1 MSATQSGH
9 RLARRLTVY
18 VMVAGVLQVLALVI
32 WGIRFYVLN
41 DWSAPMLGY
50 DFSVFWSAA
59 RVAVEQHAA
68 AVFSAQWMQPMEES
82 LRHQIGYSPWP
93 YPPTFLLAVLL
104 FGLLPFGAALI
115 LYFALG
121 LSVYGVML
129 ARISRSLDRA
139 WLVWLAAFP
148 GVPVALG
155 LGQNSLLTVSAAGA
169 ALALLETHAGL
180 AGVCIAVLGIKPQL
194 GVLFP
199 LALVCGRQWKALI
212 AASLCMLAF
221 VAGSVAVCGVDAWR
235 AFAAYLPEF
244 SRIAVEQGGREMWLG
259 MPTVFAI
266 GRSLGLPVSVAYVV
280 HGLVAAPAVMVMAFL
295 WVKRARFELR
305 ATAFVVAT
313 LLMQPYVMFY
323 DLVWLILPIVFLMRD
338 ARVQA
343 LNRLEWVLLAAA
355 WVAPVQGVLAA
366 YVGRYLQV
374 LPAVLVALLII
385 VMRRYLAS
393 TEAQRQPAS
402 CLAARAA
409 GGSRL
414 V

>member
-1 MSATQSGH
+1 MLATDVGC
-9 RLARRLTVY
+9 LARRLTIYAV
-18 VMVAGVLQVLALVI
+18 VALVLQILALVI

-41 DWSAPMLGY
+41 DWTAPMLGY

-59 RVAVEQHAA
+59 RVALEHNAA

-93 YPPTFLLAVLL
+93 YPPTFLLAVVL
-104 FGLLPFGAALI
+104 FGLLPFGSALV

-121 LSVYGVML
+121 LSAYGAML

-139 WLVWLAAFP
+139 WLPWLAAFP
-148 GVPVALG
+148 GMPVALG

-169 ALALLETHAGL
+169 ALALLETKAGL
-180 AGVCIAVLGIKPQL
+180 AGMCIAILVIKPQF

-199 LALVCGRQWKALI
+199 LALVCSRQWRALVV
-212 AASLCMLAF
+212 AGLCTLVFAG
-221 VAGSVAVCGVDAWR
+221 GSVAAFGVDAWR

-266 GRSLGLPVSVAYVV
+266 SRSLGLPVSVAYVV

-295 WVKRARFELR
+295 WIKRARFELR
-305 ATAFVVAT
+305 ATAFVAAT

-323 DLVWLILPIVFLMRD
+323 DLVWLILLIVFLMRD
-338 ARVQA
+338 ARVQP

-355 WVAPVQGVLAA
+355 WLAPVQGVLAA
-366 YVGRYLQV
+366 YVGLYLQV
-374 LPAVLVALLII
+374 LPAVLVALLVI
-385 VMRRYLAS
+385 VMRRHFAS
-393 TEAQRQPAS
+393 TATHTQSAS
-402 CLAARAA
+402 GLVEHAA
-409 GGSRL
+409 GAPPL

>member
-1 MSATQSGH
+1 MSATESERSWAG
-9 RLARRLTVY
+9 RLTVY
-18 VMVAGVLQVLALVI
+18 AVVAAVLQVLALVI

-59 RVAVEQHAA
+59 RVAAEHHAA
-68 AVFSAQWMQPMEES
+68 AVFSAQWMQPLEES

-104 FGLLPFGAALI
+104 FGLLPFGGALI
-115 LYFALG
+115 LYFVLG
-121 LSVYGVML
+121 LSAYGVML

-139 WLVWLAAFP
+139 WLPWLVAFP

-169 ALALLETHAGL
+169 ALALLENNAGL
-180 AGVCIAVLGIKPQL
+180 AGLCIAVLGIKPQL

-199 LALVCGRQWKALI
+199 LALVCSRQWKALVV
-212 AASLCMLAF
+212 ASLCTSAF

-259 MPTVFAI
+259 MPTVFATA
-266 GRSLGLPVSVAYVV
+266 RSLGLPVSVAYTI
-280 HGLVAAPAVMVMAFL
+280 HGSVAVPAVMVMVFL
-295 WVKRARFELR
+295 WIKRARFELR

-313 LLMQPYVMFY
+313 LLVQPYIMFY
-323 DLVWLILPIVFLMRD
+323 DLVWMILPIVFLMRD

-343 LNRLEWVLLAAA
+343 WSRLEWVLLAAA

-366 YVGRYLQV
+366 YVGHYLQV
-374 LPAVLVALLII
+374 LPAVLVALLVI
-385 VMRRYLAS
+385 VMRRYFASPAPLAIS
-393 TEAQRQPAS
+393 GSGPAM
-402 CLAARAA
+402 A
-409 GGSRL
+409 
-414 V
+414 

>member
-1 MSATQSGH
+1 MSATDVGC
-9 RLARRLTVY
+9 LARRLTVY
-18 VMVAGVLQVLALVI
+18 AAVALVLQVLALVI

-41 DWSAPMLGY
+41 DWTAPMLGY

-59 RVAVEQHAA
+59 RVALEHNAA

-93 YPPTFLLAVLL
+93 YPPTFLLAVIL
-104 FGLLPFGAALI
+104 FGLLPFGSALV

-121 LSVYGVML
+121 LSAYGAML
-129 ARISRSLDRA
+129 VRISRSIDRA
-139 WLVWLAAFP
+139 WLPWLAAFP

-155 LGQNSLLTVSAAGA
+155 LGQNALLTVSATGA
-169 ALALLETHAGL
+169 ALALLETNAGL
-180 AGVCIAVLGIKPQL
+180 AGMCIAILVIKPQF

-199 LALVCGRQWKALI
+199 LALVCSRQWRALVV
-212 AASLCMLAF
+212 AGLCTLVFAG
-221 VAGSVAVCGVDAWR
+221 GSVAVFGVDAWR

-266 GRSLGLPVSVAYVV
+266 SRSLGLPVSVAYVV

-323 DLVWLILPIVFLMRD
+323 DLVWLVLPIVFLMRD
-338 ARVQA
+338 ARVQP
-343 LNRLEWVLLAAA
+343 LNRLERVLLAAA
-355 WVAPVQGVLAA
+355 WLAPVQGVLAA
-366 YVGRYLQV
+366 YVGLYLQV
-374 LPAVLVALLII
+374 LPAVLVALLVIA
-385 VMRRYLAS
+385 MRRHFAS
-393 TEAQRQPAS
+393 TATHTQSANGLVEH
-402 CLAARAA
+402 AA
-409 GGSRL
+409 GASPL

>member
-1 MSATQSGH
+1 MLATDAG

-18 VMVAGVLQVLALVI
+18 AVVGLVLQVLALVI
-32 WGIRFYVLN
+32 WGIRFYVLK
-41 DWSAPMLGY
+41 DWTAPMLGY

-59 RVAVEQHAA
+59 RVALEHNAA

-82 LRHQIGYSPWP
+82 LRHQVGYSPWP
-93 YPPTFLLAVLL
+93 YPPTFLLAVVL
-104 FGLLPFGAALI
+104 FGLLPFGVALV
-115 LYFALG
+115 LYFVLG
-121 LSVYGVML
+121 LSAYGAML
-129 ARISRSLDRA
+129 ARISHNVERA
-139 WLVWLAAFP
+139 WLPWLAAFP

-169 ALALLETHAGL
+169 ALALLETNAGF
-180 AGVCIAVLGIKPQL
+180 AGMCIAILVIKPQF

-199 LALVCGRQWKALI
+199 LALVCGRQWKALVV
-212 AASLCMLAF
+212 AGLCTLAF
-221 VAGSVAVCGVDAWR
+221 AGGSVAVFGVEAWR

-266 GRSLGLPVSVAYVV
+266 SRSLGLSVSAAYVV
-280 HGLVAAPAVMVMAFL
+280 HGLVAAPAVTVMIFL
-295 WVKRARFELR
+295 WAKRARFELR

-313 LLMQPYVMFY
+313 LLMQPYIMFY

-343 LNRLEWVLLAAA
+343 LNRLEWVLLAAV
-355 WVAPVQGVLAA
+355 WLAPVQGVLAA
-366 YVGRYLQV
+366 YVGHYLQV
-374 LPAVLVALLII
+374 LPAVLVALLAI
-385 VMRRYLAS
+385 VMQRHFAS
-393 TEAQRQPAS
+393 TAASTQPANGFAERT
-402 CLAARAA
+402 AAV
-409 GGSRL
+409 SRS

>member
-1 MSATQSGH
+1 MSATDSG

-18 VMVAGVLQVLALVI
+18 AMAALVLQVLALAI

-41 DWSAPMLGY
+41 DWTAPMLGY

-59 RVAVEQHAA
+59 RVALEHNAA

-93 YPPTFLLAVLL
+93 YPPTFLLAIVL
-104 FGLLPFGAALI
+104 FGLLPFGGALI
-115 LYFALG
+115 FYFVLG
-121 LSVYGVML
+121 LSAYGAML
-129 ARISRSLDRA
+129 ARICRNVDRA
-139 WLVWLAAFP
+139 WLPWLAAFP

-169 ALALLETHAGL
+169 ALALLETNAGA
-180 AGVCIAVLGIKPQL
+180 AGVCIAILVIKPQF

-199 LALVCGRQWKALI
+199 LALVCSRQWKVLAV
-212 AASLCMLAF
+212 AGLCTLAF
-221 VAGSVAVCGVDAWR
+221 VGGSVAAFGVDAWR

-244 SRIAVEQGGREMWLG
+244 SRIAVEQGGHEMWLG

-266 GRSLGLPVSVAYVV
+266 SRSLGLPVNMAYAM

-295 WVKRARFELR
+295 WVRRARFELR

-313 LLMQPYVMFY
+313 LLIQPYVMFY

-343 LNRLEWVLLAAA
+343 LNRIECVLLAAA
-355 WVAPVQGVLAA
+355 WPAPVQGVLAA

-374 LPAVLVALLII
+374 LPAVLVTLLLT
-385 VMRRYLAS
+385 VMRRHFAS
-393 TEAQRQPAS
+393 VAAHTQPS
-402 CLAARAA
+402 SSLVERAA
-409 GGSRL
+409 GASRL

>member
-1 MSATQSGH
+1 MLATDAG

-18 VMVAGVLQVLALVI
+18 AVVGLVLQVLALVI
-32 WGIRFYVLN
+32 WGIRFYVLK
-41 DWSAPMLGY
+41 DWTAPMLGY

-59 RVAVEQHAA
+59 RVALEHNAA

-82 LRHQIGYSPWP
+82 LRHQVGYSPWP
-93 YPPTFLLAVLL
+93 YPPTFLLAVVL
-104 FGLLPFGAALI
+104 FGLLPFGVALV
-115 LYFALG
+115 LYFVLG
-121 LSVYGVML
+121 LSAYGAML
-129 ARISRSLDRA
+129 ARISHNVERA
-139 WLVWLAAFP
+139 WLPWLAAFP

-169 ALALLETHAGL
+169 ALALLETNAGF
-180 AGVCIAVLGIKPQL
+180 AGMCIAILVIKPQF

-199 LALVCGRQWKALI
+199 LALVCGRQWKALVV
-212 AASLCMLAF
+212 AGLCTLAF
-221 VAGSVAVCGVDAWR
+221 AGGSVAVFGVEAWR

-266 GRSLGLPVSVAYVV
+266 SRSLGLSVRAAYVV
-280 HGLVAAPAVMVMAFL
+280 HGLVAAPAVTVMIFL
-295 WVKRARFELR
+295 WAKRARFELR

-313 LLMQPYVMFY
+313 LLMQPYIMFY

-343 LNRLEWVLLAAA
+343 LNRLEWVLLAAV
-355 WVAPVQGVLAA
+355 WLAPVQGVLAA
-366 YVGRYLQV
+366 YVGHYLQV
-374 LPAVLVALLII
+374 LPAVLVALLAI
-385 VMRRYLAS
+385 VMQRHFAS
-393 TEAQRQPAS
+393 TAASTQPANGFAERT
-402 CLAARAA
+402 AAV
-409 GGSRL
+409 SRS

>member
-1 MSATQSGH
+1 MSATDSG
-9 RLARRLTVY
+9 RLARRLTLYAV
-18 VMVAGVLQVLALVI
+18 VALVLQILALVI
-32 WGIRFYVLN
+32 WGIRFYVLG
-41 DWSAPMLGY
+41 DWTAPMLGY

-59 RVAVEQHAA
+59 RVALEHNAA
-68 AVFSAQWMQPMEES
+68 AVFSSQWMQPMEES
-82 LRHQIGYSPWP
+82 LRHQTGYSPWP
-93 YPPTFLLAVLL
+93 YPPTFLLAVVL
-104 FGLLPFGAALI
+104 FGLLPFGSALV

-121 LSVYGVML
+121 LSAYGAML
-129 ARISRSLDRA
+129 ARVSRSIDRA
-139 WLVWLAAFP
+139 WLPWLAAFP

-169 ALALLETHAGL
+169 ALALLETNAGL
-180 AGVCIAVLGIKPQL
+180 AGMCIAILVIKPQF

-199 LALVCGRQWKALI
+199 LALVCSRQWRALVV
-212 AASLCMLAF
+212 AGLCTLVFAG
-221 VAGSVAVCGVDAWR
+221 GSVAAFGVDAWR

-244 SRIAVEQGGREMWLG
+244 SRIAVELGGREMWLG

-266 GRSLGLPVSVAYVV
+266 SRSLGLPVSVAYVV

-355 WVAPVQGVLAA
+355 WLAPVQGVLAA
-366 YVGRYLQV
+366 YVGLYLQV
-374 LPAVLVALLII
+374 LPAVLVALLAI
-385 VMRRYLAS
+385 VMRRHFAS
-393 TEAQRQPAS
+393 TATHTQSAN
-402 CLAARAA
+402 
-409 GGSRL
+409 GL
-414 V
+414 VEHAVGAPPLV

>member
-1 MSATQSGH
+1 MSATQSEP

-18 VMVAGVLQVLALVI
+18 AMVAGGLQVLALVI

-59 RVAVEQHAA
+59 RVAVEHHAA

-115 LYFALG
+115 LYFVLS
-121 LSVYGVML
+121 LSVYAVML

-199 LALVCGRQWKALI
+199 LALVCGRQWKALV

-266 GRSLGLPVSVAYVV
+266 SRSLGLPVSVAYVV

-338 ARVQA
+338 ARVQP

-355 WVAPVQGVLAA
+355 WLAPVQGVLAA
-366 YVGRYLQV
+366 YVGLYLQV
-374 LPAVLVALLII
+374 LPAVLVALLVIA
-385 VMRRYLAS
+385 MRRYLAS
-393 TEAQRQPAS
+393 TAAQRQPAS
-402 CLAARAA
+402 CLAVRAA

>member
-18 VMVAGVLQVLALVI
+18 AMVAGVLQILALVI

-59 RVAVEQHAA
+59 RVAVEHHAA

-129 ARISRSLDRA
+129 ARISRGLDRA

-338 ARVQA
+338 ARVQP
-343 LNRLEWVLLAAA
+343 LSRLEWVLLAAA
-355 WVAPVQGVLAA
+355 WLAPVQGVLAA
-366 YVGRYLQV
+366 YVGLYLQV
-374 LPAVLVALLII
+374 LPAVLVALLVIA
-385 VMRRYLAS
+385 MRRYLAS
-393 TEAQRQPAS
+393 TATHTQSANGLVEHATGAS
-402 CLAARAA
+402 P
-409 GGSRL
+409 L

>member
-1 MSATQSGH
+1 M
-9 RLARRLTVY
+9 
-18 VMVAGVLQVLALVI
+18 LQILALGI
-32 WGIRFYVLN
+32 WGLRFYVLD

-59 RVAVEQHAA
+59 RVAVEHHAA

-93 YPPTFLLAVLL
+93 YPPTFLLTVLL

-115 LYFALG
+115 LYFVLG

-129 ARISRSLDRA
+129 ARISRGLDRA
-139 WLVWLAAFP
+139 WLAWLAAFP

-199 LALVCGRQWKALI
+199 LVLVCGRQWKALVV
-212 AASLCMLAF
+212 ASLCTSAF

-244 SRIAVEQGGREMWLG
+244 SRIVVEQGGREMWLG

-266 GRSLGLPVSVAYVV
+266 GRSLGLPVSVAYAL
-280 HGLVAAPAVMVMAFL
+280 HASVAVPAVMVMAFL

-313 LLMQPYVMFY
+313 LLVQPYIMFY
-323 DLVWLILPIVFLMRD
+323 DLVWMVLPIVFLMRD

-343 LNRLEWVLLAAA
+343 LTRLEWVLLAAA
-355 WVAPVQGVLAA
+355 WLAPVQGVLAA

-374 LPAVLVALLII
+374 LPAVLGALLVI

-402 CLAARAA
+402 GLAARVA

>member
-1 MSATQSGH
+1 MLATDAG

-18 VMVAGVLQVLALVI
+18 AVVGLVLQVLALVI
-32 WGIRFYVLN
+32 WGIRFYVLK
-41 DWSAPMLGY
+41 DWTAPMLGY

-59 RVAVEQHAA
+59 RVALEHNAA

-82 LRHQIGYSPWP
+82 LRHQVGYSPWP
-93 YPPTFLLAVLL
+93 YPPTFLLAVVL
-104 FGLLPFGAALI
+104 FGLLPFGVALV
-115 LYFALG
+115 LYFVLG
-121 LSVYGVML
+121 LSAYGAML
-129 ARISRSLDRA
+129 ARISHNVERA
-139 WLVWLAAFP
+139 WLPWLAAFP

-169 ALALLETHAGL
+169 ALALLETNAGF
-180 AGVCIAVLGIKPQL
+180 AGMCIAILVIEPQF

-199 LALVCGRQWKALI
+199 LALVCGRQWKALVV
-212 AASLCMLAF
+212 AGLCTLAF
-221 VAGSVAVCGVDAWR
+221 AGGSVAVFGVEAWR

-266 GRSLGLPVSVAYVV
+266 SRSLGLSVSAAYVV
-280 HGLVAAPAVMVMAFL
+280 HGLVAAPAVTVMIFL
-295 WVKRARFELR
+295 WAKRARFELR

-313 LLMQPYVMFY
+313 LLMQPYIMFY

-343 LNRLEWVLLAAA
+343 LNRLEWVLLAAV
-355 WVAPVQGVLAA
+355 WLAPVQGVLAA
-366 YVGRYLQV
+366 YVGHYLQV
-374 LPAVLVALLII
+374 LPAVLVALLAI
-385 VMRRYLAS
+385 VMQRHFAS
-393 TEAQRQPAS
+393 TAASTQPANGFAERT
-402 CLAARAA
+402 AAV
-409 GGSRL
+409 SRS

>member
-1 MSATQSGH
+1 MSATQSRH
-9 RLARRLTVY
+9 RLARRLSVY
-18 VMVAGVLQVLALVI
+18 AMVAGGLQIMALLI

-59 RVAVEQHAA
+59 RVAVDHHAA

-115 LYFALG
+115 LYFVLG
-121 LSVYGVML
+121 LSVYAVML

-139 WLVWLAAFP
+139 WLAWLAAFP

-338 ARVQA
+338 ARVQP

-355 WVAPVQGVLAA
+355 WLAPVQGVLAA
-366 YVGRYLQV
+366 YVGLYLQV
-374 LPAVLVALLII
+374 LPAVLVALLVIA
-385 VMRRYLAS
+385 MRRYLAS
-393 TEAQRQPAS
+393 TAAQRQPAS
-402 CLAARAA
+402 CLAVRAA

>member
-1 MSATQSGH
+1 MSATQSRH
-9 RLARRLTVY
+9 RLARRLSVY
-18 VMVAGVLQVLALVI
+18 AMVAGGLQIMALLI

-59 RVAVEQHAA
+59 RVAVDHHAA

-115 LYFALG
+115 LYFVLG
-121 LSVYGVML
+121 LSVYAVML

-139 WLVWLAAFP
+139 WLAWLAAFP

-266 GRSLGLPVSVAYVV
+266 SRSLGLPVSVAYVV

-338 ARVQA
+338 ARVQP

-355 WVAPVQGVLAA
+355 WLAPVQGVLAA
-366 YVGRYLQV
+366 YVGLYLQV
-374 LPAVLVALLII
+374 LPAVLVALLVIA
-385 VMRRYLAS
+385 MRRYLAS
-393 TEAQRQPAS
+393 TAAQRQPAS
-402 CLAARAA
+402 CLAVRAA

>member
-1 MSATQSGH
+1 MSATDAG

-18 VMVAGVLQVLALVI
+18 AVVGLVLQVLALVI
-32 WGIRFYVLN
+32 WGIRFYVLK
-41 DWSAPMLGY
+41 DWTAPMLGY

-59 RVAVEQHAA
+59 RVALEHNAT

-82 LRHQIGYSPWP
+82 LRHQVGYSPWP
-93 YPPTFLLAVLL
+93 YPPTFLLAVVL
-104 FGLLPFGAALI
+104 FGLLPFGVALV
-115 LYFALG
+115 LYFVLG
-121 LSVYGVML
+121 LSAYGAML
-129 ARISRSLDRA
+129 ARISHNVERA
-139 WLVWLAAFP
+139 WLPWLAAFP

-169 ALALLETHAGL
+169 ALALLETNAGF
-180 AGVCIAVLGIKPQL
+180 AGMCIAILVIKPQF

-199 LALVCGRQWKALI
+199 LALVCGRQWKALVV
-212 AASLCMLAF
+212 AGLCTLAF
-221 VAGSVAVCGVDAWR
+221 AGGSVAVFGVDAWR

-266 GRSLGLPVSVAYVV
+266 SRSLGLSVRAAYVV
-280 HGLVAAPAVMVMAFL
+280 HGLVAAPAVMVMIFL
-295 WVKRARFELR
+295 WAKRARFELR

-313 LLMQPYVMFY
+313 LLMQPYIMFY

-343 LNRLEWVLLAAA
+343 LNRLEWVLLAVV
-355 WVAPVQGVLAA
+355 WLAPVQGVLAA
-366 YVGRYLQV
+366 YVGHYLQV
-374 LPAVLVALLII
+374 LPAVLVALLAI
-385 VMRRYLAS
+385 VMRRHFASAAAS
-393 TEAQRQPAS
+393 TQSANG
-402 CLAARAA
+402 LAERTAA
-409 GGSRL
+409 VSRS